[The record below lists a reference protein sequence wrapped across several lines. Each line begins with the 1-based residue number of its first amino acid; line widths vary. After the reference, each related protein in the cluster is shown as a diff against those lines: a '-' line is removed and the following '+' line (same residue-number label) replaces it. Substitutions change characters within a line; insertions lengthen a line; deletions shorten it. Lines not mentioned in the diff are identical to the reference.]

1 MKKLLTLIALCG
13 ALTAG
18 AQTPTAAD
26 TASGYRFTDL
36 KVLRTTPSRTRAAA
50 APVGATRR

>member
-36 KVLRTTPSRTRAAA
+36 KAVLIFPRIFCTE
-50 APVGATRR
+50 